1 MTETGNRASP
11 GTPRTLCKGDQGR
24 YFDRWRC
31 GVPCSAAVGG
41 VLSLDGMN
49 SFWNTRLAREM
60 PTQFARLQ
68 SLVHRVA
75 VGDPAGRGRDA
86 AFWELI
92 LPGRPAFT

>member
-41 VLSLDGMN
+41 ALSLDGMN

-60 PTQFARLQ
+60 PTQFARCSHLFTELP
-68 SLVHRVA
+68 SGTVPDA
-75 VGDPAGRGRDA
+75 VEMRRFGN
-86 AFWELI
+86 
-92 LPGRPAFT
+92 